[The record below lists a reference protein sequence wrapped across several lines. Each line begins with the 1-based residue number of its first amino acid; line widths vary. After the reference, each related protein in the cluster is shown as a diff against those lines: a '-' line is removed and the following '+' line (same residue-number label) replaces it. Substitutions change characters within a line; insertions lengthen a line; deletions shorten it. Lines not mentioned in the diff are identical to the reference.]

1 MFVSCVLLVTIYV
14 VRDEACH
21 DVATS
26 INEFYFIL
34 IDVGHHLGVGR
45 VSRSVTLHW
54 SDVRAGRLEGDLAA
68 RARTLWR
75 NVIGPRVCVSGQ
87 AVDAKLSTREHVVFS
102 SEGRVKV
109 TVLSLLKCRVERRLV
124 SE

>member
-1 MFVSCVLLVTIYV
+1 MICSVCKLCFVS
-14 VRDEACH
+14 DDGACH

-26 INEFYFIL
+26 INAFYFIL

-54 SDVRAGRLEGDLAA
+54 PDVRAGRLEGDLAA

-75 NVIGPRVCVSGQ
+75 DVNGPRVCVSGQ
-87 AVDAKLSTREHVVFS
+87 AVDAKLSVREHVVFS
-102 SEGRVKV
+102 CEDV
-109 TVLSLLKCRVERRLV
+109 
-124 SE
+124 